1 MGREGHKPNK
11 GAHPKMSKLEHDW
24 IVRRNFGISSE
35 KSLGP
40 PWKSMVG
47 QVPLVAIG
55 ISLNVNVGL

>member
-1 MGREGHKPNK
+1 
-11 GAHPKMSKLEHDW
+11 MSKLEHDW
-24 IVRRNFGISSE
+24 IVRRNLGISSE